1 MSELNLS
8 IIIPA
13 YNEEKSINSSLTNLI
28 NVFKEKKIIFE
39 LIIINDGSTD
49 NTFNAINNFK
59 KKNKE
64 KNILIIDN
72 KSNLGKSASL
82 HRGIEV
88 AKGKFTTI
96 HDADLEYDPKDLI
109 RMYNLINSNLHLDT
123 VYGSRYLDKKKIKQK
138 KIYYFANILNL
149 FLFNFLFNSELSDL
163 HSCYKIFKTNILQKF
178 DLKEK
183 KFGFELEVSTLVI
196 KNKLIIQEI
205 PILYKPRNKDSGK
218 KISFIDEINFLIAIF
233 KFRFLV

>member
-1 MSELNLS
+1 M
-8 IIIPA
+8 
-13 YNEEKSINSSLTNLI
+13 
-28 NVFKEKKIIFE
+28 
-39 LIIINDGSTD
+39 
-49 NTFNAINNFK
+49 
-59 KKNKE
+59 
-64 KNILIIDN
+64 
-72 KSNLGKSASL
+72 
-82 HRGIEV
+82 
-88 AKGKFTTI
+88 
-96 HDADLEYDPKDLI
+96 
-109 RMYNLINSNLHLDT
+109 
-123 VYGSRYLDKKKIKQK
+123 
-138 KIYYFANILNL
+138 
-149 FLFNFLFNSELSDL
+149 FNFLFNSKLSDL